1 MLQGNGGVHF
11 FFLNILGYF
20 KISQPIM
27 VIFFKRIHF
36 NNIFSQYYNLNL
48 FITLPF
54 SYIYIYIYIYIL
66 LLLNIKKKKKKEASL
81 PYGAFRNWS
90 ESNGGRCTWS
100 LPGIL
105 VFEMRTL
112 RVTHLYF
119 LMLFKVCVIQR

>member
-11 FFLNILGYF
+11 FFFNILGYF

-54 SYIYIYIYIYIL
+54 SYIYIYIYIL
-66 LLLNIKKKKKKEASL
+66 LLLNIKKKKKKKKLRYPMEPL
-81 PYGAFRNWS
+81 ETGAKVMEEGVRGVCLGYWYL
-90 ESNGGRCTWS
+90 RCA
-100 LPGIL
+100 L
-105 VFEMRTL
+105 
-112 RVTHLYF
+112 
-119 LMLFKVCVIQR
+119 

>member
-1 MLQGNGGVHF
+1 MGDYIF
-11 FFLNILGYF
+11 FFFNILAYF
-20 KISQPIM
+20 KISQTIM

-54 SYIYIYIYIYIL
+54 SYIYIYIYIYFFFL

-81 PYGAFRNWS
+81 PYGACRNWS

>member
-11 FFLNILGYF
+11 FFFFNILGYF

-48 FITLPF
+48 FITLHF
-54 SYIYIYIYIYIL
+54 SYIYFF
-66 LLLNIKKKKKKEASL
+66 LLNIKKKKKRKKEKKEASL
-81 PYGAFRNWS
+81 PYGACRNWS